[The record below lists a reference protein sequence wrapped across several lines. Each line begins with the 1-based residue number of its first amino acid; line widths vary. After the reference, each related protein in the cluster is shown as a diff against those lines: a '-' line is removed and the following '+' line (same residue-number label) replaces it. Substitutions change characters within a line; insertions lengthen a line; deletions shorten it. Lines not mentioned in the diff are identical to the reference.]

1 MDQVRLSA
9 FPRSAGQTIPT
20 VARDAA
26 DPFGHGD
33 MKDQRALCQRF
44 GFQRVLNAM
53 GMPTILGAN
62 TVNDDVRSAV
72 DGVLQISVQI
82 DELQAAACRLISE
95 QTGAEAGCV
104 TSSCSAALAISAA
117 AAMTGVDL
125 SAVARL
131 PDTEG
136 MPDQVVLPLG
146 HDVNF
151 GAPISQMIRLSGAKV
166 VHVGTA
172 SHCDVYHLRG
182 ALSERVAAVVFVDS
196 GDVSPA
202 GSFPSLAECIE
213 VSAARD
219 IPVVVDTAAGSDVR
233 PYLADGANLVITS
246 AHKQM
251 GAPTSGMICGDLDLV
266 RACYL
271 QNYGIG
277 RAMKVG
283 KEGIVGCMAALEGW
297 YGRDEAQQERRWE
310 RLAGILAERLVLRL
324 GHAPFVA
331 VVSLPESSGVMAR
344 AIANALREGRPPVW
358 VLRAD
363 DDRRELWLDLRVMT
377 EADAGAI
384 GARITEISKNWHP
397 PDEDVAYH
405 DLYWSERRLLEWPDW
420 R

>member
-1 MDQVRLSA
+1 
-9 FPRSAGQTIPT
+9 
-20 VARDAA
+20 
-26 DPFGHGD
+26 

-62 TVNDDVRSAV
+62 TVNEDVRSAV
-72 DGVLQISVQI
+72 DSILQMSVQI
-82 DELQAAACRLISE
+82 DELQAAACRLISK
-95 QTGAEAGCV
+95 QTGAAAGCV

-125 SAVARL
+125 AKVARL
-131 PDTEG
+131 PATDG

-151 GAPISQMIRLSGAKV
+151 GAPISQMIRLSGAEV
-166 VHVGTA
+166 VRVGTA

-196 GDVSPA
+196 GDVNPT
-202 GSFPSLAECIE
+202 GSFPTLAECVEI
-213 VSAARD
+213 SAARD

-233 PYLADGANLVITS
+233 PFLAAGANLVITS

-283 KEGIVGCMAALEGW
+283 KEGIIGCMTALEGW
-297 YGRDEAQQERRWE
+297 YGRDEAQQERMWE
-310 RLAGILAERLVLRL
+310 SLAGILAETLVLRR

-331 VVSLPESSGVMAR
+331 IVSLPESSAMRAR
-344 AIANALREGRPPVW
+344 GLANALREGTPPVW
-358 VLRAD
+358 VLRAN

-377 EADAGAI
+377 EKDASAI
-384 GARITEISKNWHP
+384 GARIAGAIETWHP
-397 PDEDVAYH
+397 AAEDVPYH